1 MSKKGENIYKR
12 KDGRWEAR
20 YIKGYTAD
28 GTAKYGY
35 CYGKTYRTAKEKVN
49 TARAEVLT
57 APSNKEGKLRC
68 RFSIYCDE
76 WLKLK
81 RSRVKNST
89 YAKYLTV
96 TENHIKPRLGNCF
109 VSSLTTVS
117 VEEFAYELLH
127 GEGLSPKTVKDVL
140 AVLHSVLKYTEKQL
154 PFLHPIEVVYP
165 KEEKKEMRVLSREEQ
180 DRFTRYLLEDT
191 DSCKFGTLFALLTG
205 LRIGEVC
212 ALKWKDISV
221 DENFVK
227 VTGTVQRIKN
237 TENDGKS
244 KTKVVVSEPKSFSSA
259 RTIPLSPFAVKL
271 CKMHYGHPEAYILTG
286 ETDRCAEPRVM
297 QYKMEKYAEECQLTG
312 VHFHT
317 LRHSFATRCVEVGF
331 EIKSLSEVLGH
342 AGPQITLA
350 RYVHSSMELKR
361 ENMRKLEALGY

>member
-20 YIKGYTAD
+20 YIKGYATD
-28 GTAKYGY
+28 GKAKYGY
-35 CYGKTYRTAKEKVN
+35 CYGKTYRIVKEKVN

-57 APSNKEGKLRC
+57 APSNREGKLRC
-68 RFSIYCDE
+68 RFSVYCDE

-81 RSRVKNST
+81 RSRVKTST
-89 YAKYLTV
+89 YAKYVTV
-96 TENHIKPRLGNCF
+96 TENHIKPKLGNCF
-109 VSSLTTVS
+109 VSSITTMA
-117 VEEFAYELLH
+117 VEEFAYGLLH
-127 GEGLSPKTVKDVL
+127 SEGLSPKTVKDVL
-140 AVLHSVLKYTEKQL
+140 AVLHSVLKYTERQL
-154 PFLHPIEVVYP
+154 PFLQPVEVVYP
-165 KEEKKEMRVLSREEQ
+165 KEEKKETRVLTREEQ
-180 DRFTRYLLEDT
+180 ERFTEYLLHDT
-191 DSCKFGTLFALLTG
+191 DIGKFGTLFALLTG

-221 DENFVK
+221 TENFVK

-237 TENDGKS
+237 TENDGS
-244 KTKVVVSEPKSFSSA
+244 RKTKIIVSDPKSFSSV

-271 CKMHYGHPEAYILTG
+271 CKKYYGQPDAYILTG
-286 ETDRCAEPRVM
+286 ETDRCAEPRTM
-297 QYKMEKYAEECQLTG
+297 QYKMEKYAEDCNLKG

-342 AGPQITLA
+342 AGPQITLE

-361 ENMRKLEALGY
+361 ENMRKLEILGY